1 MVLNRLLGFV
11 LVEPLG
17 LKYCLRIRY
26 SNECDTQSKHD
37 CAWIHRSKLSI
48 LQKPN
53 LIAQYRVLACMDG
66 IFGSN
71 VKVNSE

>member
-1 MVLNRLLGFV
+1 M

-66 IFGSN
+66 IF
-71 VKVNSE
+71 VKREGVGL